1 MDGKAI
7 PLMDALLSFFW
18 FVVGSVIVVAIFL
31 VIAWIVAMVL
41 QFLLG

>member
-1 MDGKAI
+1 
-7 PLMDALLSFFW
+7 MDALLSFFW